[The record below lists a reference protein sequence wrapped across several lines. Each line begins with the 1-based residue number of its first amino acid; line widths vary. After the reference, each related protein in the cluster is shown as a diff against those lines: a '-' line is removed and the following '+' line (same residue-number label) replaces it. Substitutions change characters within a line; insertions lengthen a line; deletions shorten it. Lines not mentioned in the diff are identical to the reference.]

1 MGLVLTLKPDE
12 SIYVGDTKIMIAT
25 ERNLHKNRERKPVT
39 LYFDGPRNIS
49 ILRGKLIEGEDG
61 ARPKTTQRHR

>member
-12 SIYVGDTKIMIAT
+12 SIYVGDTKIMIAA

-39 LYFDGPRNIS
+39 LYFDGPRDTL
-49 ILRGKLIEGEDG
+49 ILRGKLVEGEVD
-61 ARPKTTQRHR
+61 ARPKTTRRHR